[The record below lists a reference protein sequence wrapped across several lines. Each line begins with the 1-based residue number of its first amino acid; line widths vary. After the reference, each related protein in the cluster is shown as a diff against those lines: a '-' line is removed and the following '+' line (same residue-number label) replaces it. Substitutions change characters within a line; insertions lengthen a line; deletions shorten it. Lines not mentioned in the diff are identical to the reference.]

1 MKQNK
6 SKPTPDKTKSVS
18 KKKSFFSPE
27 NYKIHL
33 VIIVILTAIVFS
45 NSINNGFTN
54 WDDDIYLKD
63 NDHIKTLDAK
73 AVKDIFTTHYFGN
86 YHPLTTLFYAVE
98 YHFFKL
104 DSPWVFHLNNL
115 IFHLLNTVLVFV
127 FIRLLTKRYEVPL
140 IVAMLFA
147 LHPMHV
153 ESVAWISERKDVLYT
168 FFFLL
173 SLIQYVKHIK
183 SSSSSSGYKPLVLSF
198 VFFTAALLSKS
209 AAVTLPL
216 TALLCVYFIKKKITV
231 RDVLHSLPFFL
242 LSLVFG
248 IIAIKTQE
256 GAIGDLS
263 KMYHGFNR
271 VLIVFYAIYFYIIR
285 FIAPYNFTPLH
296 ALPKFDGAML
306 PLEYYIAPV
315 ILILVIVLFFVLKK
329 EWRHLYG
336 FSMLFY
342 LINVLLIIQI
352 ISLGQAIVSERYA
365 YVPYIGLSFIGAHAY
380 MYLYDKFNRSWV
392 LILGVLYLI
401 FLGVSSHRLNAIW
414 KDSGTLWTYALDKNP
429 DLEAGL
435 NNLGLHMSETGKNPE
450 AYKLFTRLIEINPEY
465 EDVYNN
471 RATACFKMKD
481 YECVIRDLNISIEQK
496 PYKPKLYNNR
506 GLAKYHLKRFQE
518 AIADFNKAIELDS
531 TYNDAYNNRSNALSE
546 VNDFAGAIKDLN
558 YLIAQ
563 NPGNADLYNLRGI
576 LYGKAADYSMALK
589 DFEQTILIKPGMTEA
604 YTNKGFA
611 LLNLG
616 RIADACSSWQKALEL
631 GNQQVS
637 DLLNQFCRK

>member
-1 MKQNK
+1 MKNK
-6 SKPTPDKTKSVS
+6 KAKPVAGKAKTDNR
-18 KKKSFFSPE
+18 KKSFFSPD
-27 NYKIHL
+27 NYKIH
-33 VIIVILTAIVFS
+33 VFIIVLLTALVFS
-45 NSINNGFTN
+45 NTINNGFTN

-63 NDHIKTLDAK
+63 NEHIKTLDAGS
-73 AVKDIFTTHYFGN
+73 VKNIFTTHYFGN

-98 YHFFKL
+98 YYFFKL
-104 DSPWVFHLNNL
+104 DKPWVFHFNNL
-115 IFHLLNTVLVFV
+115 LFHLLNTVLVFV
-127 FIRLLTKRYEVPL
+127 LIRLLTKRYEVPL
-140 IVAMLFA
+140 IVALLFA

-183 SSSSSSGYKPLVLSF
+183 SPIGYKSLLLSF
-198 VFFTAALLSKS
+198 VFFIAALMSKS

-216 TALLCVYFIKKKITV
+216 TALLCVYFINKKITV
-231 RDVLHSLPFFL
+231 RDILQSLPFFL
-242 LSLVFG
+242 LSLAFG

-271 VLIVFYAIYFYIIR
+271 VLVVMYAMYFYIMR
-285 FIAPYNFTPLH
+285 FVAPYNFTPLH
-296 ALPKFDGAML
+296 ALPKLDGQML
-306 PLEYYIAPV
+306 PAEYYVAP
-315 ILILVIVLFFVLKK
+315 LIIVLIVALFFVLKK
-329 EWRHLYG
+329 EWRLLYG
-336 FSMLFY
+336 FSLLFY
-342 LINVLLIIQI
+342 LVNVVLIIQI

-365 YVPYIGLSFIGAHAY
+365 YVPYIGLSFIAAHAF
-380 MYLYDKFNRSWV
+380 MFIYDKFSRIWTLV
-392 LILGVLYLI
+392 IGLAYLL
-401 FLGVSSHRLNAIW
+401 FLGISTHRLNAVW

-435 NNLGLHMSETGKNPE
+435 NNLGLHKSETDKNPE

-481 YECVIRDLNISIEQK
+481 YECVIRDLDISIEQK
-496 PYKPKLYNNR
+496 PGKPKLYNNR
-506 GLAKYHLKRFQE
+506 GLAKYNLKRFAE
-518 AIADFNKAIELDS
+518 AVADFNKAIELDS
-531 TYNDAYNNRSNALSE
+531 AYDDAYNNRSNALSE
-546 VNDFAGAIKDLN
+546 INDFAGAIKDLN
-558 YLIAQ
+558 YLIRKS
-563 NPGNADLYNLRGI
+563 PDNADLYNLRGI
-576 LYGKAADYSMALK
+576 LYGKAADYNMALK
-589 DFEQTILIKPGMTEA
+589 DFEQTLLLKPGMTEA

-616 RIADACSSWQKALEL
+616 RTPEACISWQKALEL

-637 DLLNQFCRK
+637 NLINQFCR